1 MSIPESDSGSL
12 HSVKKSALNI
22 LGRKI
27 SRKKKGQKGQKLMQL
42 PDSAV
47 AAKTLGGYRHIA
59 ISIPIEHDHLDHD
72 RPVCPLPTR
81 SGSFKPSSGP
91 GAVTIMKPV
100 EEVRESNSSHRSS
113 PPRNSDGKRNSVRPY
128 DGSFVTPAAELLGPE
143 TARTLENYYNQL
155 HRQQKLK
162 AQATQAAKPGDGS
175 RSQRNS
181 YVAIPS
187 SDVKRQDSQCTDPR
201 HSGGTVYSAASIST
215 PRGHFGGDSNVPT
228 APSTTAISGLRLEL
242 PTRSSSISKIPKS
255 ILEELAQGPSSV
267 NDTSREK
274 RPASSLISEH
284 SLVSS
289 PVIGTAETAK
299 GYSATAGIQKT
310 RSHTPDILSPT
321 PAPTRDLPD
330 VPESPCIPA
339 FLPSPSPPLGRKV
352 SQSKA
357 SSVTITKDV
366 AVCNDF
372 ETQSKSVKRT
382 DQPVP
387 ATLQNRQE
395 RVKARKAR
403 DVAALREKRITREP
417 LSDAASV
424 ANINHATTSTAHS
437 GATPSSTA
445 RPTPSPGPTEERRLS
460 RERLLRRS
468 QNSLSAIMLVADLA
482 PNLSTSKSQ
491 SPPKQRLRKRI
502 SDSNSTSLSAK
513 GTPTPPRSF
522 VSSINSDSDTF
533 PDCARSAVSSPR
545 SISRSGLDVRRQ
557 ERKAKRNA
565 TLQERDMEARLA
577 KVERD
582 NAMFLSTLTGIAN
595 SFTELHRLMPQ
606 RRRGEAQSAEK
617 ELRTGPEGTILEV
630 QRLEPVMRELQAG
643 AGRISMEESSSRRGE
658 LEDEDDG
665 ASIL

>member
-22 LGRKI
+22 FGRKI
-27 SRKKKGQKGQKLMQL
+27 SRKKKGQRLMQL

-72 RPVCPLPTR
+72 RPVRPLPTR

-100 EEVRESNSSHRSS
+100 EETRESDSSHRSS
-113 PPRNSDGKRNSVRPY
+113 PPRNSDGKINSVRPN

-162 AQATQAAKPGDGS
+162 AQATQAAKPGDGL

-187 SDVKRQDSQCTDPR
+187 SDVKRQDIQWTDPR

-215 PRGHFGGDSNVPT
+215 PRRHSGGISNVPT
-228 APSTTAISGLRLEL
+228 VPSTTAISGLRLEL
-242 PTRSSSISKIPKS
+242 PIRSSSVSKIPKS
-255 ILEELAQGPSSV
+255 ILEELAQVPSSV

-284 SLVSS
+284 SPVFSS
-289 PVIGTAETAK
+289 PVIGTAETAQ
-299 GYSATAGIQKT
+299 GYSAAAGIQKS
-310 RSHTPDILSPT
+310 RSHTPILLSPS

-339 FLPSPSPPLGRKV
+339 FLPSPSPPLGPEV

-357 SSVTITKDV
+357 SSVATTKNV

-382 DQPVP
+382 DQSVP
-387 ATLQNRQE
+387 ATIQNRQE

-403 DVAALREKRITREP
+403 DVAALREKRINREP
-417 LSDAASV
+417 LSDAANV

-437 GATPSSTA
+437 GATPSSNA
-445 RPTPSPGPTEERRLS
+445 RPTPSSGPTEERRFS
-460 RERLLRRS
+460 RERLRRRS

-582 NAMFLSTLTGIAN
+582 NAMFLSTLSGIAK

-606 RRRGEAQSAEK
+606 RRRGEAQSMEK